1 MLVTN
6 IPHRLLGDSG
16 IAVPIAGVG
25 TNNFGARLDYAATER
40 VVHAA
45 LDLGVNFFDTADI
58 YGGGASE
65 EFIGRALAGRRDG
78 AVIATK
84 FGMSMGSPERS
95 GGSRRWLLTAV
106 EDSLRRLRTDHIDL
120 YQHHQPDP
128 SVPVE
133 ETLEALDELVSS
145 GKARAIGC
153 SNYSGAQVE
162 AAAAISRERGWA
174 HFVTAQNQY
183 SLLDRDEVDGDVG
196 PACARLGM
204 GILPFFPL
212 ASGLLTGKYRRGQ
225 PPPPGSKF
233 AANSERAGERMTDAN
248 FDVVEALEGFA
259 RERGI
264 GLLDVAIGGL
274 AAQPQVVSV
283 IAGAMSPEQVAAN
296 VRAACWAPS
305 AADLAEIDRITRPGR
320 EAAAP

>member
-1 MLVTN
+1 MPVSG
-6 IPHRLLGDSG
+6 IPHRHLGDSG
-16 IAVPIAGVG
+16 IAVPVAGVG

-45 LDLGVNFFDTADI
+45 LDLGANFFDTADI
-58 YGGGASE
+58 YGRGASE
-65 EFIGRALAGRRDG
+65 EFIGRALAGRRDS
-78 AVIATK
+78 AIIATK
-84 FGMSMGSPERS
+84 FGMSMGSPEQS
-95 GGSRRWLLTAV
+95 GGSRRWLVRAV

-120 YQHHQPDP
+120 YQHHQPDD
-128 SVPVE
+128 SVAVE
-133 ETLEALDELVSS
+133 ETLEALDELVSA

-153 SNYSGAQVE
+153 SNYSGAQVD
-162 AAAAISRERGWA
+162 AAAALSRERGWA

-183 SLLDRDEVDGDVG
+183 SLLDRDEVESDVG

-225 PPPPGSKF
+225 QPPPGTKF

-248 FDVVEALEGFA
+248 FDVVEALERFA
-259 RERGI
+259 RERGMA
-264 GLLDVAIGGL
+264 LLDVAIGGL
-274 AAQPQVVSV
+274 AAQSQVVSV

-296 VRAACWAPS
+296 VRAARWIPS
-305 AADLAEIDRITRPGR
+305 AADLAEIDRITRPQR
-320 EAAAP
+320 AAAP